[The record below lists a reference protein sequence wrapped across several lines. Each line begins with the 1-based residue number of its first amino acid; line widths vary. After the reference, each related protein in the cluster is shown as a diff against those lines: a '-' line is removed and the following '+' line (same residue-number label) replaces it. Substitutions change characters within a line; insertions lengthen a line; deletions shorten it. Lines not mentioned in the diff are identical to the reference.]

1 MKTEIFTISTMQSL
15 EFELGLK
22 IIEIAILLASSHV
35 VVSSSNLIFT
45 ATVLKQTHKLMLLQ
59 NLKRLINS
67 NNVMI
72 KKKLN
77 FWQKNLE
84 N

>member
-1 MKTEIFTISTMQSL
+1 MQSL

-22 IIEIAILLASSHV
+22 IIEIAILLVSSHV

-45 ATVLKQTHKLMLLQ
+45 VTVLEQTHKLMLLQ
-59 NLKRLINS
+59 NFKRLINS

-72 KKKLN
+72 KKKLS